1 MTICSGSSSISFF
14 SLILAAALLTSC
26 AVDEPA
32 VFSIGGARTGSVVKE
47 KKGGISAEDKKEAA
61 AKAKM
66 AAAKAKEEAAREAAE
81 AKAEAK
87 EKADKLALAKKKEAE
102 RLAEEE
108 AEAKKEAA
116 EEAAELAEKKARAEA
131 LLAREKEK
139 EKEAGKAAKLAAKA
153 KADADRAA
161 RDGER
166 EIEALASRGQS
177 GGGFFSMLSIGTS
190 ARQYKSEGHEIF
202 VNHAL
207 LPALDPS
214 NAKIEV
220 DLSDQRARV
229 YREQGGHKVL
239 VIETQISSGKS
250 GHATPTGTFKI
261 GEKLEQKQSTLYGT
275 WVDGGGNAV
284 GGSSEVGRRPS
295 GASHFVGADMPY
307 WMRINGGIGLHVGIV
322 PDQPASHGCIR
333 VPASIQPLIFS
344 KVDVGTPVT
353 VTH

>member
-1 MTICSGSSSISFF
+1 MTICFGSSSLSFF
-14 SLILAAALLTSC
+14 TLILVGALLTSC
-26 AVDEPA
+26 SVDEPA
-32 VFSIGGARTGSVVKE
+32 VFSIGAARTGATVKE
-47 KKGGISAEDKKEAA
+47 KKGEVSVEDKKEAA
-61 AKAKM
+61 AKAKL

-102 RLAEEE
+102 KLAEEE
-108 AEAKKEAA
+108 AEAKEEAA
-116 EEAAELAEKKARAEA
+116 RDAAELAEKKARAEA
-131 LLAREKEK
+131 LLAREKEEEA
-139 EKEAGKAAKLAAKA
+139 EKQAKLAAKA

-166 EIEALASRGQS
+166 EFAALASLGQN
-177 GGGFFSMLSIGTS
+177 GGGFFSMLSFGKS

-250 GHATPTGTFKI
+250 GHATPTGSFKI
-261 GEKLEQKQSTLYGT
+261 GEKVEQKQSTLYGT

-295 GASHFVGADMPY
+295 GASRFVGADMPY

-333 VPASIQPLIFS
+333 VPASVQPLIYS